1 MCSALSEGDEWET
14 LIRHPA
20 VLYSLSGLVMSCPLM
35 NRLITHLPVLF
46 YFLLWVSSG
55 LDSDFLGWATNVP
68 VELCGSWASCRPDL
82 LFTPRSYFSHH
93 LSQMFLLLI
102 D

>member
-1 MCSALSEGDEWET
+1 MCFALSEGDEWET

-35 NRLITHLPVLF
+35 NRNYAFAGALLF
-46 YFLLWVSSG
+46 FIMGFVWAG
-55 LDSDFLGWATNVP
+55 LRFLGLGHKCASRIVWVVGFLSSRFTIHAPFLFLTPPLPNVF
-68 VELCGSWASCRPDL
+68 V
-82 LFTPRSYFSHH
+82 
-93 LSQMFLLLI
+93 I

>member
-1 MCSALSEGDEWET
+1 MSKDPTIGAGFVGGDESAKITGVVCSALSEGDEWET

-68 VELCGSWASCRPDL
+68 VELCGS
-82 LFTPRSYFSHH
+82 
-93 LSQMFLLLI
+93 
-102 D
+102 